1 MLGGEANPP
10 AKEAHSISF
19 QCPQLTS
26 MNYTIWQMRM
36 KVLLGIHGVWD
47 VVDPGSTDT
56 KKNNI
61 VMGLLFQS
69 IPDELILQIGNLETA
84 KEMWD
89 AIKSRN
95 VGADRVKE
103 ARLQTLTSE
112 FESLKMKETGTID
125 EFSSKLSGIATVS
138 ASLGGTISQEKLVK
152 KFLTSLPRRFVHIV
166 AALEQVLDLKTIT
179 YEDVVGRLKAYEERT
194 KETDK
199 ASDSGEKLLYSKVE
213 NLNRNQDSSRGR
225 GRGAIR
231 GDEAVDVAMK
241 KGNHNEKR
249 DMSMIKCYRCDK
261 YGHFVSRCP
270 DRWRNHESNL
280 NDAQEGVTH
289 EEGAFFMMKEE
300 TVFLNEEKYI
310 PPKVEPNQDEVDVWY
325 LDNGASNHMT
335 VTVLDLNVT
344 NMNFKT
350 VAKKHICTSVM
361 RAHRRKGINFV
372 CWQKRRTK
380 IAKRVYYIPS
390 LRSNVIS
397 LGQTTL
403 LGCDIRLHGDFLTVK
418 DRYGRLLMKVPRS
431 ENRLY
436 KIQLKVGKPHCLQA
450 EIDDESWL
458 WHARLGHINFG
469 AVNMMHKLANGVPV
483 LKHKDQVC
491 EVCVIGKQQKHTFPK
506 KNELQVYKYSRT
518 EVDAKMEKMAKKL
531 RSSDKK
537 HRAVYEAL
545 RRAGI
550 PVDVPNDDEGTSDDQ
565 PEDDSDDYVNRFW
578 NEEGV
583 ARMLIALYSPQQ
595 NGIVKRRNRTLI
607 EMTRCL
613 MKAKEVPNQFWGEAT
628 RHATYIINRTPTR
641 ALVGV
646 TPYEKFYGQKPNLE
660 GLKVFGCVAYERI
673 VSKHLKKL
681 DDRSRPLVYFGK
693 EPGSGGVRL
702 FNPEENKIIISCNV
716 SYNEKIAWNWDKEEK
731 ELHEGRGSKK
741 SESGTFVIPWLVT
754 NGHVPPNPSAT
765 EPTATPQEPI
775 VASPDTT
782 SPQSATS
789 PAAEAQ
795 TSTESETNNN
805 HDPDGHS
812 ELEHNPVRRSNRVS
826 VLPIRLHDYELN
838 MYELMLTC
846 DEEPRNFKEAIM
858 NPEWLKAM
866 TSEIESIEKNKTWK
880 LVPLPKHAKP
890 IGLKWLFKIKRNADG
905 LISRYKARLVA
916 KGYVQEYGI
925 DFDEVF
931 APTAF
936 LHGELKEEVY
946 VSQPEGFEKV
956 GEQGKVY
963 KLEKALYGL
972 RQAPRAWNIKLDGI
986 LREMGFQRCL
996 HESTVYTKVSRG
1008 EYIIVAVYVDD
1019 LFVTGTCHEITSQ
1032 FKSMMSSKF
1041 EMSDLG
1047 LLTYYLGIEVS
1058 QENDCVTIKQASY
1071 AVKILK
1077 EAGMEE
1083 CNAAQCPMEPRLKL
1097 LKAEDEPEVEAT
1109 HYRRVVGCLR
1119 YLLHTR
1125 PDLAYSVGVVSRYMQ
1140 SPRESHAR
1148 AVKQILRYLR
1158 GTISLGIRY
1167 ERCDELKLLGYSDSS
1182 HNVDADDGRSTTGHI
1197 FFLGKSPISWCSQ
1210 KQDTVALS
1218 SCEAEFMAAT
1228 SAACQAVWLRELLAE
1243 VTRLKKQKVLIRIDN
1258 KSTIALSKNPVF
1270 HGRSKHIHTRFHFIR
1285 ERVENEQ
1292 VEVEHVAGDSQVADS
1307 LTKALARVRFGEMRT
1322 LLDDGYRLSN
1332 RHGEADGMEPD
1343 LHAAV

>member
-1 MLGGEANPP
+1 MSGGEANPP

-26 MNYTIWQMRM
+26 MNYMIWQMRM

-69 IPDELILQIGNLETA
+69 IPKDLILQIGNLEMA

-95 VGADRVKE
+95 VGADRVKK

-112 FESLKMKETGTID
+112 FESSKMKETGTID
-125 EFSSKLSGIATVS
+125 EFSSKLPGIGTVS

-152 KFLTSLPRRFVHIV
+152 KLLTSLPRRFVHIV

-199 ASDSGEKLLYSKVE
+199 ASEPGEKMLYSKIE
-213 NLNRNQDSSRGR
+213 NSNRNQDSSRGR
-225 GRGAIR
+225 GRGANR
-231 GDEAVDVAMK
+231 GGPGGGRGRGTGNTQNHDNGGGEKK
-241 KGNHNEKR
+241 KGNHNEKQ
-249 DMSMIKCYRCDK
+249 DISTIKCYRCDK

-270 DRWRNHESNL
+270 DRWRNHEANL
-280 NDAQEGVTH
+280 NDAQEGVIH
-289 EEGAFFMMKEE
+289 EERAFVMMKEE
-300 TVFLNEEKYI
+300 TMFLNEEKYI

-335 VTVLDLNVT
+335 E
-344 NMNFKT
+344 
-350 VAKKHICTSVM
+350 
-361 RAHRRKGINFV
+361 
-372 CWQKRRTK
+372 QKLLK
-380 IAKRVYYIPS
+380 DVYYIPL

-403 LGCDIRLHGDFLTVK
+403 LGCDIRLHGDFLTMK
-418 DRYGRLLMKVPRS
+418 DIYGRLLIKVPQI

-491 EVCVIGKQQKHTFPK
+491 EVCVIGKQHKHTFPK
-506 KNELQVYKYSRT
+506 KTDYKSTNILEVLHGDICGPIDPPTPAGNIYILVLVDDFSRYMWSFLLKHKN
-518 EVDAKMEKMAKKL
+518 DAADVIKRFKKSIEN
-531 RSSDKK
+531 RTGKEIKTFHTDKGG
-537 HRAVYEAL
+537 EFTS
-545 RRAGI
+545 
-550 PVDVPNDDEGTSDDQ
+550 NDF
-565 PEDDSDDYVNRFW
+565 NRLW

-583 ARMLIALYSPQQ
+583 AKMLTAPYSPQQ
-595 NGIVKRRNRTLI
+595 NGIVERRNRTLI

-613 MKAKEVPNQFWGEAT
+613 MKAKE
-628 RHATYIINRTPTR
+628 
-641 ALVGV
+641 
-646 TPYEKFYGQKPNLE
+646 
-660 GLKVFGCVAYERI
+660 VFGCVAYERI

-693 EPGSGGVRL
+693 EPGSGGVCL

-741 SESGTFVIPWLVT
+741 SESGTR
-754 NGHVPPNPSAT
+754 
-765 EPTATPQEPI
+765 
-775 VASPDTT
+775 
-782 SPQSATS
+782 
-789 PAAEAQ
+789 
-795 TSTESETNNN
+795 
-805 HDPDGHS
+805 S
-812 ELEHNPVRRSNRVS
+812 ELQHNPVRRSNRVS

-838 MYELMLTC
+838 IYELMLTC
-846 DEEPRNFKEAIM
+846 DDEPKNFKEAIM
-858 NPEWLKAM
+858 KPEWLKAM
-866 TSEIESIEKNKTWK
+866 TSEIELIEKTQ
-880 LVPLPKHAKP
+880 
-890 IGLKWLFKIKRNADG
+890 
-905 LISRYKARLVA
+905 LVA
-916 KGYVQEYGI
+916 KGYVQKYGI

-931 APTAF
+931 VPVARLETILIALAAGNGWKIYHLDEKTAF

-996 HESTVYTKVSRG
+996 HESAVYTKVSKG
-1008 EYIIVAVYVDD
+1008 EYIIVVVYVHD

-1041 EMSDLG
+1041 EISDLG

-1083 CNAAQCPMEPRLKL
+1083 CNAAQCPMEPGLKL
-1097 LKAEDEPEVEAT
+1097 SKAEDELEVEAT

-1167 ERCDELKLLGYSDSS
+1167 ERCDELKLMGYSDSS
-1182 HNVDADDGRSTTGHI
+1182 HNVDIDDGRSTTGHI

-1243 VTRLKKQKVLIRIDN
+1243 VTGLKEQKVLIRIDN

-1270 HGRSKHIHTRFHFIR
+1270 HRRRKHIHTRFHFIR

-1307 LTKALARVRFGEMRT
+1307 LTKALARVRLKNTKMSSSSSHRIRSSRSEI
-1322 LLDDGYRLSN
+1322 DDGLCFCGDPLVLKTSWTSRNPGRRFLSCPN
-1332 RHGEADGMEPD
+1332 YGTSHECNKFKWMDVQLPNQYYKDVFFNLHLQCRGIDQLQDSKTEIVKLQED
-1343 LHAAV
+1343 LISTKSTNLVYKRMLVFLIVVIVVLCIV